1 MKFRNYCLIVM
12 GSFDK
17 ENIIAH
23 IQKLSK
29 IELNVL
35 DAKGIMIVTFTS
47 PFTASELTE
56 LLMLSNISFLIFDLN
71 KSNSGFHITKKE
83 IHDGLFG
90 YLKQINLEKI
100 TDELI
105 DEINLSM
112 NKRHIKVKTK
122 DVKNVK
128 VYEKKITLDDIKK
141 MTVKEKEEIQNKI
154 IDNGVENMTQYDKKI
169 LKNLWK

>member
-1 MKFRNYCLIVM
+1 M